1 MQLTDY
7 IPTINTLRNV
17 IDIAL
22 VFIIVYVVLKL
33 LRGTRAVPTVV
44 GMVILALLYWLA
56 VAQELSTLEFVLR
69 YAVGFIGIAIIV
81 LFQSEIRQA
90 LIYFANRL
98 RFPILKRQRGQF
110 GGSVYDEIVLAVTTL
125 ASEKTG
131 ALIVIERNIGL
142 RNFIDAGVQLD
153 ARLSYDLLVTIFN
166 PSTPLHDGAVVIQ
179 NERLAAASVFL
190 PLTKNPEISRELGT
204 RHRAAIGITEGSD
217 AISLV
222 VSEETGLITYVE
234 AGEVRRNIETTQL
247 RKLLLDAME
256 IPLIEPPRNA
266 QSDEGGGDREL
277 RIENGELRM
286 ENCKAKISPPASP
299 SNLDSSLMSSE
310 GKHRIAQLAMLH
322 DVPSQLDPVLL
333 ILNSQF
339 SILN

>member
-1 MQLTDY
+1 MQFTDLL
-7 IPTINTLRNV
+7 PTINSLRNV

-22 VFIIVYVVLKL
+22 VFVIVYVVLKL

-56 VAQELSTLEFVLR
+56 VVQELSTLEFVLR

-98 RFPILKRQRGQF
+98 RFPILKKQRGQF

-153 ARLSYDLLVTIFN
+153 AHISYDLLVTIFN
-166 PSTPLHDGAVVIQ
+166 PATTLHDGAIVIQ

-190 PLTKNPEISRELGT
+190 PLTKNPEVSRELGT
-204 RHRAAIGITEGSD
+204 RHRAAIGITEGTD

-234 AGEVRRNIETTQL
+234 AGEVRRNIDPTTL
-247 RKLLLDAME
+247 RKLLLDALE
-256 IPLIEPPRNA
+256 IPLIDSRKSFATETT
-266 QSDEGGGDREL
+266 
-277 RIENGELRM
+277 ENTE
-286 ENCKAKISPPASP
+286 
-299 SNLDSSLMSSE
+299 
-310 GKHRIAQLAMLH
+310 
-322 DVPSQLDPVLL
+322 VV
-333 ILNSQF
+333 
-339 SILN
+339 

>member
-1 MQLTDY
+1 MSFYDY
-7 IPTINTLRNV
+7 LPTINTLRNV
-17 IDIAL
+17 LDIAL

-56 VAQELSTLEFVLR
+56 LSQELSTLEFVLR
-69 YAVGFIGIAIIV
+69 YAVVYLGIAIIV

-131 ALIVIERNIGL
+131 ALIVIERNVGL

-153 ARLSYDLLVTIFN
+153 AKLSYDLLVAIFN
-166 PSTPLHDGAVVIQ
+166 PATPLHDGAVIIQ
-179 NERLAAASVFL
+179 SERLAAASVFL
-190 PLTKNPEISRELGT
+190 PLTKNPSVSREMGT
-204 RHRAAIGITEGSD
+204 RHRAAIGITEGTD
-217 AISLV
+217 AISIV
-222 VSEETGLITYVE
+222 ASEETGLVTFVSGGNAI
-234 AGEVRRNIETTQL
+234 RNIDTATL

-256 IPLIEPPRNA
+256 IPLVE
-266 QSDEGGGDREL
+266 QKRE
-277 RIENGELRM
+277 R
-286 ENCKAKISPPASP
+286 AKTMAEHE
-299 SNLDSSLMSSE
+299 SE
-310 GKHRIAQLAMLH
+310 ITIG
-322 DVPSQLDPVLL
+322 
-333 ILNSQF
+333 
-339 SILN
+339 

>member
-1 MQLTDY
+1 MQFSDL

-17 IDIAL
+17 LDITL

-44 GMVILALLYWLA
+44 GMVILALLYWFA
-56 VAQELSTLEFVLR
+56 VSQELSTLEFVLR

-90 LIYFANRL
+90 LIFFASRL
-98 RFPILKRQRGQF
+98 RFPIMKRQRGQF

-166 PSTPLHDGAVVIQ
+166 PSTPLHDGAVIIKD
-179 NERLAAASVFL
+179 ERLAAASVFL

-234 AGEVRRNIETTQL
+234 AGEVRRNIDTNQL
-247 RKLLLDAME
+247 RRLLLDALE
-256 IPLIEPPRNA
+256 IPLIESR
-266 QSDEGGGDREL
+266 
-277 RIENGELRM
+277 
-286 ENCKAKISPPASP
+286 KKVAS
-299 SNLDSSLMSSE
+299 
-310 GKHRIAQLAMLH
+310 KHAESTEI
-322 DVPSQLDPVLL
+322 
-333 ILNSQF
+333 I
-339 SILN
+339 

>member
-1 MQLTDY
+1 MRLIDL

-17 IDIAL
+17 LDISL

-33 LRGTRAVPTVV
+33 FRGTRAVPTVV

-56 VAQELSTLEFVLR
+56 VAQELGTLEFVLR

-90 LIYFANRL
+90 LMYFANRL

-234 AGEVRRNIETTQL
+234 GGVVQRNLDTTQL
-247 RKLLLDAME
+247 RKLLLDALE
-256 IPLIEPPRNA
+256 IPLIEPRA
-266 QSDEGGGDREL
+266 KEKFTTESTEGTE
-277 RIENGELRM
+277 I
-286 ENCKAKISPPASP
+286 I
-299 SNLDSSLMSSE
+299 
-310 GKHRIAQLAMLH
+310 
-322 DVPSQLDPVLL
+322 
-333 ILNSQF
+333 
-339 SILN
+339 

>member
-7 IPTINTLRNV
+7 ISVNSLRSV
-17 IDIAL
+17 FDIAL

-44 GMVILALLYWLA
+44 GLILLGILYWLSIEQDLA
-56 VAQELSTLEFVLR
+56 TLEFVLR
-69 YAVGFIGIAIIV
+69 YAVVYVGFAIIV

-98 RFPILKRQRGQF
+98 RFPILRRQRGQF
-110 GGSVYDEIVLAVTTL
+110 GGSVYDEIVLAATTL
-125 ASEKTG
+125 ATEKTG
-131 ALIVIERNIGL
+131 ALIVIERKVGL

-153 ARLSYDLLVTIFN
+153 ARISYDLLVSIFN
-166 PSTPLHDGAVVIQ
+166 PATPLHDGAVVIQ
-179 NERLAAASVFL
+179 NERIAAASVFL
-190 PLTKNPEISRELGT
+190 PLTKNPTISRELGT

-234 AGEVRRNIETTQL
+234 AGEIRRNLDTTQL

-256 IPLIEPPRNA
+256 IPLV
-266 QSDEGGGDREL
+266 QTKRETTKTMKEEEAEITL
-277 RIENGELRM
+277 G
-286 ENCKAKISPPASP
+286 
-299 SNLDSSLMSSE
+299 
-310 GKHRIAQLAMLH
+310 
-322 DVPSQLDPVLL
+322 
-333 ILNSQF
+333 
-339 SILN
+339 

>member
-1 MQLTDY
+1 MRLIDL
-7 IPTINTLRNV
+7 IPTMNTLRNV
-17 IDIAL
+17 LDMTL

-33 LRGTRAVPTVV
+33 FRGTRAVPTLV
-44 GMVILALLYWLA
+44 GMVILMLLYWIA
-56 VAQELSTLEFVLR
+56 ATQELSTLEFVLR
-69 YAVGFIGIAIIV
+69 YAVGFLGIAIIV

-131 ALIVIERNIGL
+131 ALIVIERNVGL

-234 AGEVRRNIETTQL
+234 AGVVRRNLDTTQL
-247 RKLLLDAME
+247 RKLLLDALE
-256 IPLIEPPRNA
+256 IPLIEPHPKKKF
-266 QSDEGGGDREL
+266 STESTEGTE
-277 RIENGELRM
+277 
-286 ENCKAKISPPASP
+286 
-299 SNLDSSLMSSE
+299 
-310 GKHRIAQLAMLH
+310 
-322 DVPSQLDPVLL
+322 
-333 ILNSQF
+333 IL
-339 SILN
+339 